1 MIKKL
6 IYKLFKGIVLEECKK
21 ELNTRFEQ
29 EKNRIA
35 DEYEE
40 FDFDEFYR
48 KAQEEDYT
56 EELRE
61 QGII

>member
-1 MIKKL
+1 MIKTL
-6 IYKLFKGIVLEECKK
+6 IYKLFKSIVLEECKK